1 MPEAPENRTEWEAK
15 SPAELDAVAKALLLM
30 GRRTLLLDGELGTGK
45 TMLVKALCRELGCAD
60 EVTSPTFSL
69 VNEYRSGEG
78 IPVYHIDLYRL
89 NNLEEVLQIGIEE
102 YLFSDAWC
110 FIEWPALIEPLTKS
124 FDVLRIS
131 ITTLADGTRRIC
143 ILK

>member
-1 MPEAPENRTEWEAK
+1 
-15 SPAELDAVAKALLLM
+15 
-30 GRRTLLLDGELGTGK
+30 
-45 TMLVKALCRELGCAD
+45 
-60 EVTSPTFSL
+60 
-69 VNEYRSGEG
+69 
-78 IPVYHIDLYRL
+78 L

-110 FIEWPALIEPLTKS
+110 FIEWPALVEPLTKS